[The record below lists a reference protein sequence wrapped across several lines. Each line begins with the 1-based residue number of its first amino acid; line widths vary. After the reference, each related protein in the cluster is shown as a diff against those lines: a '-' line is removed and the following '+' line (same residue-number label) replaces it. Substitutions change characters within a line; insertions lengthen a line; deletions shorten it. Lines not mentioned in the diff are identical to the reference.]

1 MLGIQVTDP
10 WALVTMII
18 SISVCAVLLIYCV
31 VPWLVKKKYPVN
43 EWLTLVTTS
52 VKKIETILHIVG
64 KNDTDGRYT
73 EKLQLYN
80 NIMNIT
86 KDAVHAA
93 EQLYKT
99 KELDASQRKDYAIEY
114 TKRALQTGGISVSHE
129 IEYLIMDSIESS
141 VMFLNTLN
149 NNKQKQI
156 SSTTT
161 TKK

>member
-31 VPWLVKKKYPVN
+31 VPWLVKKKYPVT
-43 EWLTLVTTS
+43 EWLTMVTTS

-64 KNDTDGRYT
+64 KNDSDGRYT

-86 KDAVHAA
+86 KDAVHAS

-99 KELDASQRKDYAIEY
+99 KELSAEDRKKYAIEY

-129 IEYLIMDSIESS
+129 MENLIMDSIESS
-141 VMFLNTLN
+141 VMFVNTLN
-149 NNKQKQI
+149 SNKQKQI
-156 SSTTT
+156 PTNT
-161 TKK
+161 TKKK